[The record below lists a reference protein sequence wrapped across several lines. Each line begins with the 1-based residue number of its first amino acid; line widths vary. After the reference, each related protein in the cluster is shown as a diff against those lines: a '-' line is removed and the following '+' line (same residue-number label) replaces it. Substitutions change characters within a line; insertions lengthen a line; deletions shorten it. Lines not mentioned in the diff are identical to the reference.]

1 MESVIRNFNE
11 NGFTILRGVLK
22 PVTLKAVK
30 QECEGLVAELAS
42 QQCAEGKLTDTYRTA
57 R

>member
-11 NGFTILRGVLK
+11 NGFAILRGILK

-42 QQCAEGKLTDTYRTA
+42 QRWAEGN
-57 R
+57 